1 MTNQEDRLSEVF
13 EEVVVVDCV
22 FLGSTV
28 DRGMGASNKER
39 GFVMRKSFSTWLIVA
54 SVGLAAMLVQGCKK
68 QAAAPARPVVR
79 STPPVNTVPDFAFAA
94 DPWPI
99 EDVDAGAATHHS
111 GRRLTPVQP
120 PVPVQPMDTQPAVAA
135 AQRRQDAVLL
145 QQQQAASQGQQQEL
159 DREVQQNLQMEQQVQ
174 AEPRIQEAPEEPLSP
189 PMPALM
195 PGQEAP
201 RIQDVPEAPQMT
213 PVLPTQP
220 Q

>member
-1 MTNQEDRLSEVF
+1 
-13 EEVVVVDCV
+13 
-22 FLGSTV
+22 
-28 DRGMGASNKER
+28 
-39 GFVMRKSFSTWLIVA
+39 MRKSFSTWLIVA
-54 SVGLAAMLVQGCKK
+54 SVGLATMLVQGCKK
-68 QAAAPARPVVR
+68 QAAPAARPVVR
-79 STPPVNTVPDFAFAA
+79 SAPPVNTVPDFAFAA
-94 DPWPI
+94 DPLPI

-111 GRRLTPVQP
+111 GRRLMPVQP
-120 PVPVQPMDTQPAVAA
+120 VPVRVQPVDTQPAVAA

-174 AEPRIQEAPEEPLSP
+174 AEPRIQEAPEVPLSP